1 MNIVIDPNKMII
13 SANGYKV
20 MFLSKEKSK
29 NYRLYDFKAF
39 LKYQFYTIK
48 EGN

>member
-13 SANGYKV
+13 STNGYKV

-29 NYRLYDFKAF
+29 NYRLYGFKAF
-39 LKYQFYTIK
+39 LNLQFYIIK
-48 EGN
+48 GN